1 MSLRVP
7 LDQVALI
14 KKWLE
19 LPSEEIEKF
28 SAALEKV
35 GPQFNAD
42 ELARTVATQSE
53 LPNDLILDVIQMLVS
68 LYRTSEPEMPIETFL
83 DREVKPSLI
92 HANTFSDGKEE
103 AEWKTL
109 RKFLLHALSLER
121 IIGTTAKAG
130 IILTEHERIFAG
142 ARIMTDIR
150 PIFHIDV
157 SEKPNAAVIVHML
170 KITQRNPHRT
180 IMDTYFALDSNDIA
194 LLKEILERA
203 MKKEQ
208 TLRKAMNDSGVTILD
223 VKAFY

>member
-7 LDQVALI
+7 PDQVALL
-14 KKWLE
+14 KKWLQ
-19 LPSEEIEKF
+19 LPIDEVEKF

-42 ELARTVATQSE
+42 ELARTVAAQSE

-68 LYRTSEPEMPIETFL
+68 LYRTREPEMPIETFL

-92 HANTFSDGKEE
+92 QANTFSDGKEE

-130 IILTEHERIFAG
+130 IILTEHERIFDG

-150 PIFHIDV
+150 PIFHID
-157 SEKPNAAVIVHML
+157 
-170 KITQRNPHRT
+170 
-180 IMDTYFALDSNDIA
+180 
-194 LLKEILERA
+194 
-203 MKKEQ
+203 
-208 TLRKAMNDSGVTILD
+208 
-223 VKAFY
+223 